1 MISLADNDWMR
12 RSLRLAQR
20 GLGAV
25 EPNPMVGAV
34 LVRDGRLLGEGW
46 HERFGGP
53 HAEIQALRSVQEN
66 PAGATLYVTLEPC
79 CHFGKTPP
87 CTDALIRAGIRTVM
101 IGARDPFPQVD
112 GGGISQLRAAGI
124 NVQEGIAGDEA
135 TALLFPYLK
144 RIRTGRPWV
153 IAKSASTLDGKIATS
168 TGQSRWI
175 TGDQARRH
183 VHEWRGRV
191 DAIAVGI
198 GTALADDPMLTA
210 RPSGPRVATRVV
222 FDRTGQ
228 LPVVSKIVA
237 TARDVPAVVVTSAES
252 SEGWRRQLTGRGVDV
267 WVMGHNNIAEFLE
280 EAGRRHWTR
289 VLVEGGGSLLGA
301 FLDLDT
307 VDELHLYQA
316 PILLGGVHS
325 RPAFAGE
332 GRPQIAS
339 AWRGRVVEELLL
351 GDDRFVRMV
360 RTCLDSSMV

>member
-1 MISLADNDWMR
+1 MISPSDNDWMR

-34 LVRDGRLLGEGW
+34 LVRDGRLIGEGW

-66 PAGATLYVTLEPC
+66 PAGSTLYVILEPC

-87 CTDALIRAGIRTVM
+87 CTDALIRAGIRTVY
-101 IGARDPFPQVD
+101 IGARDPFPKVD
-112 GGGISQLRAAGI
+112 GGGINQLRAAGI
-124 NVQEGIAGDEA
+124 EVWEDVAVDEA
-135 TALLFPYLK
+135 SSLLAPYLK
-144 RIRTGRPWV
+144 RVKTGYPWV

-175 TGDQARRH
+175 TGEKARCH

-191 DAIAVGI
+191 DAVAVGI

-210 RPSGPRVATRVV
+210 RPSGPRVANRVV
-222 FDRTGQ
+222 FDRTGK
-228 LPVVSKIVA
+228 LPLTSTMVL
-237 TARDVPAVVVTSAES
+237 TAREVPVVVVTSAES
-252 SEGWRRQLTGRGVDV
+252 QEDWRNQLTGLGVEV
-267 WVMGHNNIAEFLE
+267 WVLGHNNITEFLN
-280 EAGRRHWTR
+280 EAGRRGWTR

-301 FLDLDT
+301 FLDKDA

-316 PILLGGVHS
+316 PILVGGAHS
-325 RPAFAGE
+325 RSAFGGE
-332 GRPQIAS
+332 GRPQITN
-339 AWRGRVVEELLL
+339 AWRGKIVEELLL

-360 RTCLDSSMV
+360 RT